1 MHKRSSAIL
10 RATLLAVIVGIA
22 TPGLA
27 APPEGKGGGKDKG
40 GDVVCEVGLFS
51 PVILLK
57 GDGTWASGDPVP
69 DFGPFQM
76 KEDGSCL
83 EAISVFG
90 DLTHNGWPGER
101 YFLVTEQQPDES
113 YDLVIYSEDG
123 ERLNALTADP
133 PRSIL
138 DIYPLPRWSMTE
150 TQLAYA
156 GTRYNPALDVIEK
169 GIFVGKVKDNDGN
182 GVPDTIENEM
192 MVVEEGANEYLIP
205 FLSWSWDDTRIAY
218 YVRES
223 FANEIYVVDV
233 SMAPPE
239 IYEIHIEGGGYVSTP
254 SFSPRPYD
262 DRLLLRQ
269 KTRFTVSCLDIYVV
283 HVSLN
288 YDGITPLPA
297 ARITKSKLQD
307 CPMGHPQWSP
317 DGEYISFTGSK
328 SPRQIHKI
336 KSDGSEKAVKLTNS
350 EAQGYWVTGWRE

>member
-1 MHKRSSAIL
+1 MVIKPTTVSNAIFF
-10 RATLLAVIVGIA
+10 AVLLGLA

-123 ERLNALTADP
+123 QRLNALTADP

-138 DIYPLPRWSMTE
+138 DIYPLPRWSMTG

-169 GIFVGKVKDNDGN
+169 GIFVGDVKDHDFN

-218 YVRES
+218 GVS
-223 FANEIYVVDV
+223 VNAFSEIYVVDL
-233 SMAPPE
+233 SNPLTP
-239 IYEIHIEGGGYVSTP
+239 YEVHIEGGGEVNTP
-254 SFSPRPYD
+254 NFSPVD

-269 KTRFTVSCLDIYVV
+269 RTRFNASCLDIYVV

-288 YDGITPLPA
+288 YDGIMPLPA
-297 ARITKSKLQD
+297 TRITMSKPQD
-307 CPMGHPQWSP
+307 CPMGPPQWSP
-317 DGEYISFTGSK
+317 DGEYISFAGSK
-328 SPRQIHKI
+328 IPRQIHKV
-336 KSDGSEKAVKLTNS
+336 KSDGSERAVKLTNS
-350 EAQGYWVTGWRE
+350 EAQGYWVTGWRD